1 LQLWKSFSLGKVINF
16 GKVFSIL
23 SKDPTRGLSLCQFQ
37 FKNLSILVN
46 YLDNLNEAQQQ
57 AVKNFQGPSLIIAG
71 AGSGKTRVLTYR
83 IAHLLQNGIPPSS
96 ILALTFTNKAAREM
110 KERIAT
116 VVGPQVA
123 RHLWMGT
130 FHSIFSR
137 ILRTESSLID
147 YPSTFT
153 IYDTQDAKSLLR
165 TIIKSMALEEN
176 AYKPS
181 SIMGR
186 ISAAKNNLILPS
198 GYRQSE
204 AIREADQSARIPR
217 TGEIY
222 EEYARRCKKAGAMD
236 FDDLLLMTNVLF
248 RRFPDTAQKYQ
259 HIFKYILVDEYQ
271 DTNFSQY
278 LIVKKLAELHQN
290 ISVVGDDAQSIYSFR
305 GARIENILNFKTDY
319 PDYKVYKLEQNYRST
334 QTIVNAANSI
344 ISKNKN
350 QLQKTVFSENDAG
363 SKIKVLNALND
374 QEEGY
379 LVVNEIFQKR
389 MSDHDNYSDFAI
401 LYRTNA
407 QSRVFEEVLRK
418 RNIPYKIYG
427 GLSFYQRK
435 EIKDLLA
442 YFRLVINQKDDES
455 FKRIINYP
463 VRGIGATTIGKLEEF
478 ANISNSSMFAVASDS
493 LLLQKA
499 GLNGGAVKKVTEF
512 ITLIQNFSDRSITSE
527 AYEMA
532 QRIASEAGILSE
544 LYQDKSPEN
553 ISRYENTQ
561 ELLNAIQQFTL
572 SAVEEGHSALLAN
585 FLEEVSLLTD
595 QDNEKT
601 EDFDKVTL
609 MTVHSSKG
617 LEFNNV
623 FVVGLEEN
631 LFPSGFSGTLT
642 LPELEEER
650 RLFYVALTRAKHQAF
665 LSFAQQRFKW
675 GKTEFC
681 NPSRFIGEIDSQ
693 YLDMQ
698 SSRFFQHHLSNDNS
712 KMATGT
718 DRGHFERTERTTF
731 LPPKQTSTLGSNY
744 RRANDPISN
753 EPFDADDPNS
763 LSIGMFVEHQR
774 FGRGKIVDIE
784 GAMPEK
790 KAKVFFANA
799 GEKQLLLKF
808 AKLKIVDDLS

>member
-1 LQLWKSFSLGKVINF
+1 LA
-16 GKVFSIL
+16 
-23 SKDPTRGLSLCQFQ
+23 
-37 FKNLSILVN
+37 N
-46 YLDNLNEAQQQ
+46 YIDNLNEAQQL
-57 AVKNFQGPSLIIAG
+57 AVVNFEGPSLIIAG

-83 IAHLLQNGIPPSS
+83 IAHLLENGAPASS
-96 ILALTFTNKAAREM
+96 ILALNFTNKAAREM

-116 VVGPQVA
+116 VVGHNVA
-123 RHLWMGT
+123 RYLWMGT

-137 ILRTESSLID
+137 ILRAEASLID

-153 IYDTQDAKSLLR
+153 IYDTQDSKSLLR
-165 TIIKSMALEEN
+165 TILKSMNLEEN
-176 AYKPS
+176 SYKPS
-181 SIMGR
+181 AVMSR
-186 ISAAKNNLILPS
+186 ISAAKNNLILPA
-198 GYRQSE
+198 GYRQNES
-204 AIREADQSARIPR
+204 IREADQAARIPR

-222 EEYARRCKKAGAMD
+222 EEYARRCKNAGAMD
-236 FDDLLLMTNVLF
+236 FDDLLLMTNILF
-248 RRFPDTAQKYQ
+248 KRFPETLQKYQ
-259 HIFKYILVDEYQ
+259 HIFRYILVDEYQ

-278 LIVKKLAELHQN
+278 LIVKKLAELHRN
-290 ISVVGDDAQSIYSFR
+290 LCVVGDDAQSIYSFR
-305 GARIENILNFKTDY
+305 GARIENILNFKNDY
-319 PDYKVYKLEQNYRST
+319 PNYKVYKLEQNYRST

-344 ISKNKN
+344 IAKNKN
-350 QLQKTVFSENDAG
+350 QLQKTVFSENDSG
-363 SKIKVLNALND
+363 NKIKVLNALND
-374 QEEGY
+374 QEEGF

-389 MSDHDNYSDFAI
+389 MAEHDNYSDFAI

-442 YFRLVINQKDDES
+442 YFRLVVNQKDDES
-455 FKRIINYP
+455 FKRVINYP
-463 VRGIGATTIGKLEEF
+463 ARGIGATTIGKLEEF
-478 ANISNSSMFAVASDS
+478 ADQRNCSIFTVASDPE
-493 LLLQKA
+493 LLHQA
-499 GLNGGAVKKVTEF
+499 GLNAGATKKVSEF
-512 ITLIQNFSDRSITSE
+512 IALMFSFSDRAVTSE
-527 AYEMA
+527 AYELA
-532 QRIASEAGILSE
+532 QRIASEAGILSD

-572 SAVEEGHSALLAN
+572 SAIEEGQPPFLAN

-595 QDNEKT
+595 QDNDKA

-623 FVVGLEEN
+623 FIVGLEEN

-650 RLFYVALTRAKHQAF
+650 RLFYVALTRSKNQAF

-681 NPSRFIGEIDSQ
+681 HPSRFIGEIDSQ
-693 YLDMQ
+693 FLDMQ
-698 SSRFFQHHLSNDNS
+698 SSRFFQHHLPNNTSGYSSGMSTGYDRNPFEQNS
-712 KMATGT
+712 RSPINSSKTN
-718 DRGHFERTERTTF
+718 
-731 LPPKQTSTLGSNY
+731 LTLGANY
-744 RRANDPISN
+744 RKTVEPTPS
-753 EPFDADDPNS
+753 EPFHADNPDT
-763 LSIGMFVEHQR
+763 LRIGMFVEHQR
-774 FGRGKIVDIE
+774 FGRGKIIDLE
-784 GAMPEK
+784 GVMPEK

-808 AKLKIVDDLS
+808 AKLKIVEDQN

>member
-1 LQLWKSFSLGKVINF
+1 MLQGVYLCATTVLQNS
-16 GKVFSIL
+16 SIL
-23 SKDPTRGLSLCQFQ
+23 A
-37 FKNLSILVN
+37 N

-57 AVKNFQGPSLIIAG
+57 AVQNFQGPSLIIAG

-83 IAHLLQNGIPPSS
+83 IAHLLQNGVPPSS

-110 KERIAT
+110 KERIAN

-123 RHLWMGT
+123 RYLWMGT

-137 ILRTESSLID
+137 ILRAEATLID

-165 TIIKSMALEEN
+165 TIIKSMSLEEN
-176 AYKPS
+176 TYKPS
-181 SIMGR
+181 LVMGR
-186 ISAAKNNLILPS
+186 ISAAKNNLVLPS
-198 GYRQSE
+198 GYKQNE
-204 AIREADQSARIPR
+204 TIRETDQATRIPK

-222 EEYARRCKKAGAMD
+222 EEYVRRCKNAGAMD

-248 RRFPDTAQKYQ
+248 KKFPETLLKYQ
-259 HIFKYILVDEYQ
+259 QLFRFILVDEYQ

-278 LIVKKLAELHQN
+278 LIVKKLAELHHN

-305 GARIENILNFKTDY
+305 GARIENILNFKNDY
-319 PDYKVYKLEQNYRST
+319 PEFRVYKLEQNYRST

-350 QLQKTVFSENDAG
+350 QLQKTVFSENDPG
-363 SKIKVLNALND
+363 SRIKVLNALND

-389 MSDHDNYSDFAI
+389 MSEHDNYADFAI

-442 YFRLVINQKDDES
+442 YFRLVVNQKDDES
-455 FKRIINYP
+455 FKRVINYP
-463 VRGIGATTIGKLEEF
+463 ARGIGATTIGKLEEF
-478 ANISNSSMFAVASDS
+478 ASRNDVSIFSVALDPAG
-493 LLLQKA
+493 LQKA
-499 GLNGGAVKKVTEF
+499 GLNGGTAKKVLDFAVMMDNFAE
-512 ITLIQNFSDRSITSE
+512 ISLTLE
-527 AYEMA
+527 AFEMA
-532 QRIASEAGILSE
+532 QKIASETGILSE

-561 ELLNAIQQFTL
+561 ELLNAIQQFGI
-572 SAVEEGHSALLAN
+572 SAIEEGHSALLAN

-595 QDNEKT
+595 QDNEKS

-623 FVVGLEEN
+623 FIVGLEEN
-631 LFPSGFSGTLT
+631 LFPSGFTGTLT

-650 RLFYVALTRAKHQAF
+650 RLFYVALTRSRHNAF

-681 NPSRFIGEIDSQ
+681 HPSRFIGEIDPQ
-693 YLDMQ
+693 YLDVEN
-698 SSRFFQHHLSNDNS
+698 SRFFQHHISADTGRALGGFNRNS
-712 KMATGT
+712 SSGE
-718 DRGHFERTERTTF
+718 RGGFSSPKS
-731 LPPKQTSTLGSNY
+731 PPTLGPNY
-744 RRANDPISN
+744 RKITDAPSG
-753 EPFDADDPNS
+753 EPFQSDDPNS
-763 LSIGMFVEHQR
+763 LQIGMFVEHQR
-774 FGRGKIVDIE
+774 FGRGKITDLE
-784 GAMPEK
+784 GSMPEM

-808 AKLKIVDDLS
+808 AKLKIVADPGK

>member
-1 LQLWKSFSLGKVINF
+1 MA
-16 GKVFSIL
+16 
-23 SKDPTRGLSLCQFQ
+23 
-37 FKNLSILVN
+37 N
-46 YLDNLNEAQQQ
+46 YLDHLNEAQQD
-57 AVKNFQGPSLIIAG
+57 AVVNYEGPSLIIAG
-71 AGSGKTRVLTYR
+71 AGSGKTRVLTFR
-83 IAHLLQNGIPPSS
+83 IAHLLKNGVPPSS

-110 KERIAT
+110 KERIAS
-116 VVGPQVA
+116 VVGPQTA
-123 RHLWMGT
+123 RYLWMGT

-137 ILRTESSLID
+137 ILRAESSLLD

-153 IYDTQDAKSLLR
+153 IYDTQDSKSLIR

-176 AYKPS
+176 TYKPS
-181 SIMGR
+181 AILSR
-186 ISAAKNNLILPS
+186 ISAAKNNLVLPS
-198 GYRQSE
+198 AYKQNE
-204 AIREADQSARIPR
+204 TIREADQASRIPR

-222 EEYARRCKKAGAMD
+222 EEYARRCKNAGAMD
-236 FDDLLLMTNVLF
+236 FDDLLLMTNLLF
-248 RRFPDTAQKYQ
+248 KKFPETLQKYQ
-259 HIFKYILVDEYQ
+259 HLFRYILVDEYQ

-278 LIVKKLAELHQN
+278 LIVKKLAELHHN
-290 ISVVGDDAQSIYSFR
+290 LSVVGDDAQSIYSFR
-305 GARIENILNFKTDY
+305 GARIENILNFKNDY
-319 PDYKVYKLEQNYRST
+319 PDFAVYKLEQNYRST

-350 QLQKTVFSENDAG
+350 QLQKTVFSQNDAG
-363 SKIKVLNALND
+363 AKIKVLNALND
-374 QEEGY
+374 QEEGF

-389 MSDHDNYSDFAI
+389 MAANDNYADFAI

-455 FKRIINYP
+455 FKRVINYP
-463 VRGIGATTIGKLEEF
+463 ARGIGATTIGKLEEF
-478 ANISNSSMFAVASDS
+478 AAQNNSSMFAIATDPV
-493 LLLQKA
+493 LMQKA
-499 GLNGGAVKKVTEF
+499 GLNGGTSKKVAEF
-512 ITLIQNFSDRSITSE
+512 VTLVETFSEKSLTME
-527 AYEMA
+527 AFEMA
-532 QRIASEAGILSE
+532 QRIASETGILSE

-561 ELLNAIQQFTL
+561 ELLNAIQQFTI
-572 SAVEEGHSALLAN
+572 SAVEEGHSALLPY

-631 LFPSGFSGTLT
+631 LFPSGFTGTMT

-650 RLFYVALTRAKHQAF
+650 RLFYVALTRSKHQAY

-681 NPSRFIGEIDSQ
+681 HPSRFIGEIDPQ
-693 YLDMQ
+693 YLDVQ
-698 SSRFFQHHLSNDNS
+698 NSRFFQHHISDDTS
-712 KMATGT
+712 GT
-718 DRGHFERTERTTF
+718 HGGFNRNPFSSGESRTF
-731 LPPKQTSTLGSNY
+731 LPPKSNSTLGSNY
-744 RRANDPISN
+744 RRGAETPPS

-763 LSIGMFVEHQR
+763 LRVGMMVEHQR
-774 FGRGKIVDIE
+774 FGRGKIVDLE
-784 GAMPEK
+784 GIMPEK

-808 AKLKIVDDLS
+808 AKLKIVEDRS

>member
-1 LQLWKSFSLGKVINF
+1 MLA
-16 GKVFSIL
+16 
-23 SKDPTRGLSLCQFQ
+23 
-37 FKNLSILVN
+37 N

-57 AVKNFQGPSLIIAG
+57 AVKNFEGPSLIIAG

-83 IAHLLQNGIPPSS
+83 IAHLLQNKVPPSS

-110 KERIAT
+110 KERIAS

-123 RHLWMGT
+123 RYLWMGT

-137 ILRTESSLID
+137 ILRAEASLID

-176 AYKPS
+176 TYKPS
-181 SIMGR
+181 VIMGR
-186 ISAAKNNLILPS
+186 ISAAKNNLVLPA
-198 GYRQSE
+198 GYRQNE
-204 AIREADQSARIPR
+204 VARENDQAARIPR

-222 EEYARRCKKAGAMD
+222 EEYVRRCKNAGAMD

-248 RRFPDTAQKYQ
+248 KRFPETLLKYQ
-259 HIFKYILVDEYQ
+259 HLFKYILVDEYQ

-278 LIVKKLAELHQN
+278 LIVKKLAELHHN
-290 ISVVGDDAQSIYSFR
+290 LSVVGDDAQSIYSFR
-305 GARIENILNFKTDY
+305 GARIENILNFKNDY
-319 PDYKVYKLEQNYRST
+319 PDFKVYKLEQNYRST

-350 QLQKTVFSENDAG
+350 QLQKTVYSENDAG
-363 SKIKVLNALND
+363 AKIKVLNALND
-374 QEEGY
+374 QEEGF

-389 MSDHDNYSDFAI
+389 MAEHDNYSDFAI

-442 YFRLVINQKDDES
+442 YFRLVINPKDDES
-455 FKRIINYP
+455 FKRVINYP
-463 VRGIGATTIGKLEEF
+463 VRGIGATTIGKLEEY
-478 ANISNSSMFAVASDS
+478 ANQSDTSMFAVATDP
-493 LLLQKA
+493 LMLQKA
-499 GLNGGAVKKVTEF
+499 GLNGGASKKVTEF
-512 ITLIQNFSDRSITSE
+512 VTLIDAFAERSLTME
-527 AYEMA
+527 ANEMA
-532 QRIASEAGILSE
+532 QRIATEAGILSE

-561 ELLNAIQQFTL
+561 ELLNAIQQFTI
-572 SAVEEGHSALLAN
+572 SAIEEGHSALLAN

-609 MTVHSSKG
+609 MTAHSSKG

-631 LFPSGFSGTLT
+631 LFPSGFSGTMT

-650 RLFYVALTRAKHQAF
+650 RLFYVALTRSKHQAF

-681 NPSRFIGEIDSQ
+681 HPSRFIGEIDPQ

-698 SSRFFQHHLSNDNS
+698 NSRFFQHH
-712 KMATGT
+712 
-718 DRGHFERTERTTF
+718 
-731 LPPKQTSTLGSNY
+731 
-744 RRANDPISN
+744 ISN
-753 EPFDADDPNS
+753 EPSNLHGGFNRNAYPSGERSGFTPPKPSGTLGANYRSGNEAAPAENFDAADPNS
-763 LSIGMFVEHQR
+763 LQVGMFVEHQR
-774 FGRGKIVDIE
+774 FGRGKIVDLE
-784 GAMPEK
+784 GLMPEK

-808 AKLKIVDDLS
+808 AKLKIVDE